1 MGDTTFMKI
10 KGKYTARPKAV
21 RAVGKF
27 KKHPRLARTRENAN
41 EFGTASKSGK
51 VLRSALHELRFAKD
65 GTVVR
70 RLHKA
75 ISKVLHTDTVNLRGK
90 MTANAGDLTLLIGF
104 NFNIKASLRGAMNLP
119 YLSELNRETGMIG
132 ITMPSFKPANC
143 IKAPDGTT
151 HFKIVTEAVSI
162 DFTDFKKVSTTI
174 TEVTPLMP
182 WDDID
187 TSTIQSINKLPCSV
201 SDTLFLVVGIQFF
214 QVAGKWVKTVKG
226 NAANCLAIVAVG

>member
-27 KKHPRLARTRENAN
+27 KKHPRLARTRENAGD
-41 EFGTASKSGK
+41 FGNSSKSGK
-51 VLRSALHELRFAKD
+51 VLREAIQELVRAKD
-65 GTVVR
+65 GGMVR
-70 RLHKA
+70 RLHKVL
-75 ISKVLHTDTVNLRGK
+75 SKVLRTDSINQPGKLQVNC
-90 MTANAGDLTLLIGF
+90 GDLSLLIGF

-119 YLSELNRETGMIG
+119 YFSELNRETGMIG